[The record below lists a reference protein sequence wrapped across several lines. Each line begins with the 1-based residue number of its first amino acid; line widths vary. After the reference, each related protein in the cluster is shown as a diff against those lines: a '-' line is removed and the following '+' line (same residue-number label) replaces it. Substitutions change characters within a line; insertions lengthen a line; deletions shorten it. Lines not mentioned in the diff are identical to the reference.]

1 MAIGNFLG
9 DFVKGKK
16 YLDYSPMIAKGIV
29 LHREIDRYT
38 DTHKIVSQ
46 SKARLRDKYR
56 HYSGV
61 IVDMFYD
68 HFLSKNFGDYH
79 SDSVLTFTERH
90 YDNLMAFLPQM
101 PEKAQHMLPYMV
113 SGNWLVGY
121 GKMEGLHRAL
131 SGMTRRTRYDSKM
144 NESIQELTTHY
155 SDFEAEFRAFFIE
168 LEMHISQFREDLIT
182 S

>member
-1 MAIGNFLG
+1 M
-9 DFVKGKK
+9 VSKGV
-16 YLDYSPMIAKGIV
+16 I

-38 DTHKIVSQ
+38 DTHTIVGH
-46 SKARLRDKYR
+46 SKDRLRAKYR

-68 HFLSKNFGDYH
+68 HFLSKNFTDYH
-79 SDSVLTFTERH
+79 PESVLVFTERH
-90 YDNLMAFLPQM
+90 YANLMDFLPQM
-101 PEKAQHMLPYMV
+101 PERAQQMLPYMV
-113 SGNWLVGY
+113 RGNWLAGY

-144 NESIQELTTHY
+144 NESIQELTTYY
-155 SDFEAEFRAFFIE
+155 SDFEAEFRGFFSE
-168 LEMHISQFREDLIT
+168 LESHISQFREVLIT

>member
-1 MAIGNFLG
+1 MIS
-9 DFVKGKK
+9 KGV
-16 YLDYSPMIAKGIV
+16 I

-38 DTHKIVSQ
+38 DTHEIVGQ
-46 SKARLRDKYR
+46 SKDRLRDKYR

-61 IVDMFYD
+61 IIDMFYD
-68 HFLSKNFGDYH
+68 HFLSKNFADYH
-79 SDSVLTFTERH
+79 PEPLLDFTERH
-90 YDNLMAFLPQM
+90 YENLMNFLPQM
-101 PEKAQHMLPYMV
+101 PERAQQMLPYMV
-113 SGNWLVGY
+113 RGNWLAGY

-155 SDFEAEFRAFFIE
+155 DDFHTEFKSFFAE
-168 LEMHISQFREDLIT
+168 LEMHVSQFREDLIT